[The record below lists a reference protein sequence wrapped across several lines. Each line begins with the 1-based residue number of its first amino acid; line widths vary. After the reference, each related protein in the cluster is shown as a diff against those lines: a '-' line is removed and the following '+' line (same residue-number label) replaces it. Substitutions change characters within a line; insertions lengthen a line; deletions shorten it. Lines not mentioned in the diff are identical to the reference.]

1 MQSCDVFFYN
11 VGNKMGIDKIA
22 FYADQVGYGH
32 QTGIDLPHEK
42 EGVVPSTEWKLRN
55 YRQKWYAGE
64 TISVAIGQGA
74 LTVTPL
80 QLARA
85 IGGIA
90 MGGVWHHP
98 HLVKASTG
106 RRNRMFCT

>member
-1 MQSCDVFFYN
+1 MHSCDVYFYN
-11 VGNKMGIDKIA
+11 VGNKLGIDKIA
-22 FYADQVGYGH
+22 FYADLAGFGH
-32 QTGIDLPHEK
+32 KTGIDLPDEA
-42 EGVVPSTEWKLRN
+42 EGVVPSEQWKLRT

-74 LTVTPL
+74 LTVTPI

-85 IGGIA
+85 IGGLA

-98 HLVKASTG
+98 HLLKSGG
-106 RRNRMFCT
+106 RTSPPNGP

>member
-1 MQSCDVFFYN
+1 M
-11 VGNKMGIDKIA
+11 
-22 FYADQVGYGH
+22 
-32 QTGIDLPHEK
+32 
-42 EGVVPSTEWKLRN
+42 VPSAKWKLRN

-64 TISVAIGQGA
+64 TPSVAIGQGA

-85 IGGIA
+85 IGGLA

-98 HLVKASTG
+98 HLLKAMDKTDKPDVWALNPDNV
-106 RRNRMFCT
+106 RRTWSMACTVW